1 MDAVQIAFALLDVW
15 EKLSRN
21 LPDLD
26 LKTKTLTLGH
36 SEAARALAKMLDE
49 RVGAR
54 EQLAAACIADS
65 SLAARL
71 EAVAEAMPFAES
83 LRAAMGTP
91 AAPAHVVES
100 PVVVVEAVVVEA
112 PPAPE
117 VEPAPEVTP
126 NQVDG

>member
-15 EKLSRN
+15 EKLSRD

-54 EQLAAACIADS
+54 EQLAAACIADP

-83 LRAAMGTP
+83 LRAAMGAP

-100 PVVVVEAVVVEA
+100 PVVEA
-112 PPAPE
+112 PPTP
-117 VEPAPEVTP
+117 VLEPAPEVTP
-126 NQVDG
+126 NQVDA

>member
-36 SEAARALAKMLDE
+36 SEAARALAKMLGE

-54 EQLAAACIADS
+54 EQLAAACIADP

-83 LRAAMGTP
+83 LRAAMP
-91 AAPAHVVES
+91 SAPAHVVEA
-100 PVVVVEAVVVEA
+100 PVVEAVVVEA
-112 PPAPE
+112 PPAPV

-126 NQVDG
+126 NHVDG

>member
-83 LRAAMGTP
+83 LRAAMP
-91 AAPAHVVES
+91 SAPAHVAEA
-100 PVVVVEAVVVEA
+100 PVVDA
-112 PPAPE
+112 PTAPVLE
-117 VEPAPEVTP
+117 VAPEVTP
-126 NQVDG
+126 NHVDG

>member
-54 EQLAAACIADS
+54 EQLAAACVADP

-71 EAVAEAMPFAES
+71 EAVADAMPFAES
-83 LRAAMGTP
+83 LRAAMP
-91 AAPAHVVES
+91 SAPAHVVEA
-100 PVVVVEAVVVEA
+100 PVAEAVVVEA
-112 PPAPE
+112 PPAPV

-126 NQVDG
+126 NHVDG

>member
-54 EQLAAACIADS
+54 EQLAAACIADP

-83 LRAAMGTP
+83 LLNSNFLHLEDCARLLQANLTWSRFPGG
-91 AAPAHVVES
+91 APL
-100 PVVVVEAVVVEA
+100 
-112 PPAPE
+112 
-117 VEPAPEVTP
+117 
-126 NQVDG
+126 

>member
-54 EQLAAACIADS
+54 EQLAAACIADP

-71 EAVAEAMPFAES
+71 EAVADAMPFAES
-83 LRAAMGTP
+83 LRAAMP
-91 AAPAHVVES
+91 SAPAHVVES
-100 PVVVVEAVVVEA
+100 PVVDA
-112 PPAPE
+112 PTAPVLE
-117 VEPAPEVTP
+117 VAPEVTP
-126 NQVDG
+126 NHVDG

>member
-54 EQLAAACIADS
+54 EQLAAACVADP

-71 EAVAEAMPFAES
+71 EAVADAMPFAES
-83 LRAAMGTP
+83 LRAAMP
-91 AAPAHVVES
+91 SAPSHVVEA
-100 PVVVVEAVVVEA
+100 PVAEAVVVEA
-112 PPAPE
+112 PPAPV

-126 NQVDG
+126 NHVDG

>member
-54 EQLAAACIADS
+54 EQLAAACIADP

-71 EAVAEAMPFAES
+71 EAVADAMPFAES

-91 AAPAHVVES
+91 AAPAHVVEA
-100 PVVVVEAVVVEA
+100 PVVEAVVVEA
-112 PPAPE
+112 PPAPAL
-117 VEPAPEVTP
+117 EPAPEVTP

>member
-1 MDAVQIAFALLDVW
+1 
-15 EKLSRN
+15 
-21 LPDLD
+21 
-26 LKTKTLTLGH
+26 
-36 SEAARALAKMLDE
+36 MLDE

-54 EQLAAACIADS
+54 EQLAAACIADP

-100 PVVVVEAVVVEA
+100 PVVDA
-112 PPAPE
+112 PTAPVLE
-117 VEPAPEVTP
+117 VAPEVTP
-126 NQVDG
+126 NHVDG

>member
-54 EQLAAACIADS
+54 EQLAAACVADP

-71 EAVAEAMPFAES
+71 ESVADAMPFAES
-83 LRAAMGTP
+83 LRAAMP
-91 AAPAHVVES
+91 SAPAHVVEA

-112 PPAPE
+112 PPAPV

-126 NQVDG
+126 NHVDG